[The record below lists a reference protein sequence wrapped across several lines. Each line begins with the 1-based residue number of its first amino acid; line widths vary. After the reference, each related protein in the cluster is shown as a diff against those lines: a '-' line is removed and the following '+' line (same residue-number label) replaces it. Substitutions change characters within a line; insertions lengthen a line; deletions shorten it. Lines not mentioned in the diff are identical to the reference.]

1 MLGAPRKRWNWDGYY
16 DPKPK
21 LLLSTI
27 EDARPGAA
35 FQEIE
40 SARFG
45 SFEAAWRGFS
55 LYWTLGPLQV
65 RSGNGRTFRTVD
77 QRPRFSLPG
86 DSDHGEWEG
95 VERTLLLYVSDDLFE
110 ESIHRSLTGVARPR
124 LVDEQCNK
132 LHSTT
137 CN

>member
-1 MLGAPRKRWNWDGYY
+1 MLGAPRKRCELDGYY

-77 QRPRFSLPG
+77 HDPDLVCLAIATTASGKGSSAPSCFTFR
-86 DSDHGEWEG
+86 
-95 VERTLLLYVSDDLFE
+95 DDLFE
-110 ESIHRSLTGVARPR
+110 NRSTAR
-124 LVDEQCNK
+124 
-132 LHSTT
+132 
-137 CN
+137 